1 MTSAHMCTIH
11 WKKAYVMEKSAF
23 GKEHLGGGKDY
34 VLEMTQAISSYL
46 IKKKKKKGKQ
56 DEQPSKQEKLI
67 KIHAFLVLV
76 GSSPDNIWEEY

>member
-23 GKEHLGGGKDY
+23 GKEHLGEKDY

-46 IKKKKKKGKQ
+46 IKKKRKTR
-56 DEQPSKQEKLI
+56 
-67 KIHAFLVLV
+67 
-76 GSSPDNIWEEY
+76 

>member
-23 GKEHLGGGKDY
+23 GKEHLGEKDY

-46 IKKKKKKGKQ
+46 IKKKGKQ

-67 KIHAFLVLV
+67 KIHAFLALV